1 MNVDMSQRA
10 ARGKFVSSGV
20 VSATRPVSASSGVD
34 RRERPVRIIA
44 AAAAV
49 ALVAVGASACSD
61 PAKSEIVTGAI
72 PSEDVLSA
80 PPGGLDEALVELPSL
95 AQTMLDES
103 GVPGMAV
110 AVVQGDKT
118 VFADGFGVKTLGSD
132 DPVDADTVF
141 QIASVSK
148 SLGATVVATQV
159 AKGVVTWDTPVSEL
173 MSGFELADPYIADHA
188 TVGDFYSHR
197 SGLPPAAG
205 DDLEDIGYDRE
216 YVLSHLVYEPLV
228 PFREVYNYSNFGMT
242 VGGEA
247 VAEAAGTSWEDL
259 SERELYEPLG
269 MTSTSSR
276 YEDFLAQ
283 ENRATIHTKI
293 GDSFAALYE
302 RDADEQ
308 SPAGGVS
315 SNVNDLAKWMQLI
328 LADGE
333 FAGQQLI
340 DPSALLP
347 AISAQMISSHTT
359 APAQRPAQ
367 YGFGFNV
374 GVQPSGRVSLNHS
387 GAFVLGAATHFQML
401 PDADIGIIVLTN
413 AGPVGAAEALASQF
427 MDLVQYGSI
436 IRDWRTDYAT
446 LLAHYYLPV
455 GDLVGEA
462 PHGSPAP
469 AAALDAYA
477 GEYANEYFGPATVHV
492 VDGGLV
498 VDLGPADYR
507 LALEHWDGDT
517 FSFVP
522 TGENAPYGSLSSA
535 TFTMDGDQA
544 VAVNLEFFDTNGLG
558 TWTRSAAQR
567 QAHLP

>member
-10 ARGKFVSSGV
+10 ARGKFVSSAV
-20 VSATRPVSASSGVD
+20 VSATGPVNASSGV
-34 RRERPVRIIA
+34 RRRQRRVPSVA
-44 AAAAV
+44 AAVAV
-49 ALVAVGASACSD
+49 ALVAVGVSACSD
-61 PAKSEIVTGAI
+61 PAQPVIVTGAI
-72 PSEDVLSA
+72 PSADALRA
-80 PPGGLDEALVELPSL
+80 PPGGLDEALAELPGL
-95 AQTMLDES
+95 AETMLDDS

-118 VFADGFGVKTLGSD
+118 VFADGFGVKRLGSD

-159 AKGVVTWDTPVSEL
+159 AKEVVTWDTPVSEL
-173 MSGFELADPYIADHA
+173 MPRFELADPYITEHA

-205 DDLEDIGYDRE
+205 DDLEDIGWDRE
-216 YVLSHLVYEPLV
+216 YVLSHLVHEPLV
-228 PFREVYNYSNFGMT
+228 PFREVYNYASFGMT
-242 VGGEA
+242 VGAEA

-283 ENRATIHTKI
+283 QNRATIHAKI
-293 GDSFAALYE
+293 GDSFEARYE
-302 RDADEQ
+302 RDPDEQ

-315 SNVNDLAKWMQLI
+315 SNVNDLAKWMRLI

-333 FAGQQLI
+333 FDGQQLI

-347 AISAQMISSHTT
+347 AIGAQMISSHTT
-359 APAQRPAQ
+359 APTQRPAQ
-367 YGFGFNV
+367 SGFGFNV
-374 GVQPSGRVSLNHS
+374 GVQPSGRVSLSHS
-387 GAFVLGAATHFQML
+387 GAFVLGAATNFQML
-401 PDADIGIIVLTN
+401 PDADVGIIVLTN
-413 AGPVGAAEALASQF
+413 AGPIGAAEALASEF

-446 LLAHYYLPV
+446 LLAHYHLPV
-455 GDLVGEA
+455 GDLVDGTPRHA
-462 PHGSPAP
+462 DPHRRPRRIRRRVRQRVLRAGHRARRRRRPRRRPRSGRLPP
-469 AAALDAYA
+469 RPRALGRRHLLLRPDRR
-477 GEYANEYFGPATVHV
+477 ERP
-492 VDGGLV
+492 L
-498 VDLGPADYR
+498 R
-507 LALEHWDGDT
+507 LA
-517 FSFVP
+517 VV
-522 TGENAPYGSLSSA
+522 A

-544 VAVNLEFFDTNGLG
+544 VAVNLGLRHQRPRDLDPLSG
-558 TWTRSAAQR
+558 AR